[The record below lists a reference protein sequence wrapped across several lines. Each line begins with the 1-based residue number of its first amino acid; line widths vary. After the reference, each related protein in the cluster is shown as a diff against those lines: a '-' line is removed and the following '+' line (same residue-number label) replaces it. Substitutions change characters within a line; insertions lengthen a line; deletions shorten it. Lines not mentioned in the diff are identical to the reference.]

1 MFQPIFITIMLL
13 INQEE
18 LNGSKSNLVFKGVN
32 MVGRS
37 SASAQVI
44 YESLRDTYKKLGLTK
59 QELASEL
66 GLGLSTVS
74 KMMADGMGLPHFKK
88 LGTAK
93 NSRVI
98 FPIVDVAEF
107 LADTIKVA

>member
-1 MFQPIFITIMLL
+1 
-13 INQEE
+13 
-18 LNGSKSNLVFKGVN
+18 

-44 YESLRDTYKKLGLTK
+44 YESLRDTYKKLGLSK
-59 QELASEL
+59 QELANEL
-66 GLGLSTVS
+66 GMGLSTVS
-74 KMMADGMGLPHFKK
+74 KMMADGIGIPRYRKI
-88 LGTAK
+88 GSAK

>member
-1 MFQPIFITIMLL
+1 MTAPKHT
-13 INQEE
+13 
-18 LNGSKSNLVFKGVN
+18 ST
-32 MVGRS
+32 
-37 SASAQVI
+37 QVI